1 VNENHLL
8 LAQNVMRRTERRS
21 NNKSRIRILTVLLCW
36 LLGIMLF
43 PISHSLRPTAAL
55 VLRRNVQRLPAWSYR
70 QRAVFSSLQHL
81 HLSRSNQPATKR
93 WRVALSLSTST
104 TSAEESS
111 NTSVIQKDEAT
122 LPASPEYEYESEH
135 IQELTESWRDHRDIN
150 PTFSFPS
157 WVVPVSGK
165 SIQTILNEPLLQPY
179 LASRFE
185 PVQQIHPRFKLVRD
199 AYEDIGN
206 DTEDETTTVQKI
218 IILHPS
224 TPALSELPENVREI
238 LVQCQVSDGPTQS
251 MDFSYH
257 QFTSAYLLAKL
268 LPVALHPPPTAFETI
283 GHIAHLNLRA
293 LHLPYKH
300 LIGQVLLDTLP
311 SIETVIHKVGE
322 VHGPYRIYDFEVL
335 AGRPTTAV
343 DMTEFGIQLHFDMAQ
358 VYWCSRLSEERQRL
372 LRSEFRKDQIVADA
386 FCGIGAMCLLAAQ
399 QLNCTIWANDWNPAA
414 VEYLRENAARNNLN
428 HRMGR
433 VQCGDAYDFL
443 TDIGLRNDGDGVQ
456 RLPDHVILNFPLESP
471 RFLGALRWWPVMKP
485 KRKPYKTATN
495 SSSGSKAA
503 GAGAGANAD
512 VIVPRVHVYTFA
524 RADPETDRSAEQ
536 VAIDL
541 VASNLLPVADGAVKR
556 KDELNNEHD
565 CRVTTHPV
573 RDVAPGKLVVCVS
586 FSATPKL
593 LRYMQGDFQ

>member
-1 VNENHLL
+1 
-8 LAQNVMRRTERRS
+8 MKRS
-21 NNKSRIRILTVLLCW
+21 R
-36 LLGIMLF
+36 F
-43 PISHSLRPTAAL
+43 
-55 VLRRNVQRLPAWSYR
+55 
-70 QRAVFSSLQHL
+70 
-81 HLSRSNQPATKR
+81 
-93 WRVALSLSTST
+93 ALSLSTST

-111 NTSVIQKDEAT
+111 NTSVIQKEEAA
-122 LPASPEYEYESEH
+122 LPASPEYQYESAH
-135 IQELTESWRDHRDIN
+135 IQELTESWRDSPNIN

-199 AYEDIGN
+199 ALEE
-206 DTEDETTTVQKI
+206 DTENENGTTATTTKQKI

-238 LVQCQVSDGPTQS
+238 LVQCQVADGPAQAMT
-251 MDFSYH
+251 FSYH

-283 GHIAHLNLRA
+283 GHIAHLNLRS

-300 LIGQVLLDTLP
+300 LIGQVLLETLP
-311 SIETVIHKVGE
+311 SVETVISKVGE

-343 DMTEFGIQLHFDMAQ
+343 DMTEFGIQLHFDMAK

-372 LRSEFRKDQIVADA
+372 LRSELRKDQIVADA

-414 VEYLRENAARNNLN
+414 VEYLQDNAARNNLN

-471 RFLGALRWWPVMKP
+471 SFLGALRWWPVMKP
-485 KRKPYKTATN
+485 KRKPYKATTN
-495 SSSGSKAA
+495 SSSDTKAHDSD
-503 GAGAGANAD
+503 AD

-524 RADPETDRSAEQ
+524 RADPETDRSAEE

-556 KDELNNEHD
+556 KDELNDEHD
-565 CRVTTHPV
+565 CCVTTHPV

>member
-1 VNENHLL
+1 
-8 LAQNVMRRTERRS
+8 
-21 NNKSRIRILTVLLCW
+21 
-36 LLGIMLF
+36 MLS

-55 VLRRNVQRLPAWSYR
+55 VLRRNVHRLPAWSYR
-70 QRAVFSSLQHL
+70 QRVALSSLQHL
-81 HLSRSNQPATKR
+81 HLSRPNQPATKR
-93 WRVALSLSTST
+93 SRFALSLSTST
-104 TSAEESS
+104 ASAEESS
-111 NTSVIQKDEAT
+111 NTDVIQKDEAT
-122 LPASPEYEYESEH
+122 LPASPEYEYESEY
-135 IQELTESWRDHRDIN
+135 IRELTESWRVHPDLN

-199 AYEDIGN
+199 ANENTDN
-206 DTEDETTTVQKI
+206 DTTTASTKQKI

-224 TPALSELPENVREI
+224 TPTLSELPENVREI
-238 LVQCQVSDGPTQS
+238 LVQCQVSDGPAQS
-251 MDFSYH
+251 MTFSYH
-257 QFTSAYLLAKL
+257 QFTSAYLLAIL

-300 LIGQVLLDTLP
+300 LIGQVLLETLP
-311 SIETVIHKVGE
+311 SVETVISKVGE

-343 DMTEFGIQLHFDMAQ
+343 DMTEFGIQLQFDMAK

-399 QLNCTIWANDWNPAA
+399 QLNCTIWANDWNPSA
-414 VEYLRENAARNNLN
+414 VEYLKENAARNNLN

-471 RFLGALRWWPVMKP
+471 RFLGALRWWPVMKA
-485 KRKPYKTATN
+485 KRKPYKTAMN

-503 GAGAGANAD
+503 GVDVDAD

-524 RADPETDRSAEQ
+524 RADPETDRSAEE

-556 KDELNNEHD
+556 KDELNDEHD
-565 CRVTTHPV
+565 CCVTTHPV

-586 FSATPKL
+586 FSATSKL

>member
-1 VNENHLL
+1 
-8 LAQNVMRRTERRS
+8 MRQTERLF
-21 NNKSRIRILTVLLCW
+21 NIKSRIQIPAALLYC
-36 LLGIMLF
+36 LLGIMLV
-43 PISHSLRPTAAL
+43 PISNSLRPTAAL
-55 VLRRNVQRLPAWSYR
+55 VLRRSVQRLPAWSYR
-70 QRAVFSSLQHL
+70 QRATLSSLQHL
-81 HLSRSNQPATKR
+81 HILKLNQPAMKR
-93 WRVALSLSTST
+93 SRFALSLSTST
-104 TSAEESS
+104 ISAEESS
-111 NTSVIQKDEAT
+111 NTSVIQKEDEAT
-122 LPASPEYEYESEH
+122 MPASPEYEYESAH
-135 IQELTESWRDHRDIN
+135 IRELTESWRDSADIN
-150 PTFSFPS
+150 PTFSFPT

-199 AYEDIGN
+199 ANKDKNTDN
-206 DTEDETTTVQKI
+206 DTTTTKQKI
-218 IILHPS
+218 IVLHPS
-224 TPALSELPENVREI
+224 TPTLAELPENVRDI
-238 LVQCQVSDGPTQS
+238 LMQCQVADGPAHS
-251 MDFSYH
+251 MTFSYH

-283 GHIAHLNLRA
+283 GHIAHLNLRS

-300 LIGQVLLDTLP
+300 LIGQVLLETLP
-311 SIETVIHKVGE
+311 SVETVISKVGE

-335 AGRPTTAV
+335 AGRPTTEV
-343 DMTEFGIQLHFDMAQ
+343 DMTEFGIQLHFDMAK

-399 QLNCTIWANDWNPAA
+399 QLNCTIWANDWNPSA
-414 VEYLRENAARNNLN
+414 VEYLQDNAARNNLN

-485 KRKPYKTATN
+485 KRKPYKTGTS
-495 SSSGSKAA
+495 SSSGSKATDA
-503 GAGAGANAD
+503 DAD

-524 RADPETDRSAEQ
+524 RADPETDRSAEE

-556 KDELNNEHD
+556 KDELNDEHD
-565 CRVTTHPV
+565 CCVTTHPV

>member
-1 VNENHLL
+1 
-8 LAQNVMRRTERRS
+8 
-21 NNKSRIRILTVLLCW
+21 
-36 LLGIMLF
+36 
-43 PISHSLRPTAAL
+43 
-55 VLRRNVQRLPAWSYR
+55 
-70 QRAVFSSLQHL
+70 
-81 HLSRSNQPATKR
+81 
-93 WRVALSLSTST
+93 LSLSTST
-104 TSAEESS
+104 SPAEESS
-111 NTSVIQKDEAT
+111 NTSVIQEDEVA
-122 LPASPEYEYESEH
+122 LPTPPEYEYESAH
-135 IQELTESWRDHRDIN
+135 IKELTESWRDNADIN
-150 PTFSFPS
+150 PTFTFPS

-185 PVQQIHPRFKLVRD
+185 PAQQIHPRFKLVRD
-199 AYEDIGN
+199 VNAEDTDADN
-206 DTEDETTTVQKI
+206 DTTATTKQKI

-224 TPALSELPENVREI
+224 TPTLSELPENVREI
-238 LVQCQVSDGPTQS
+238 LVQCQVSDGPDQS
-251 MDFSYH
+251 MQFSYH

-300 LIGQVLLDTLP
+300 LIGQVLLETLP
-311 SIETVIHKVGE
+311 SVETVISKVGE

-343 DMTEFGIQLHFDMAQ
+343 DMTEFGIQLHFDMAK

-414 VEYLRENAARNNLN
+414 VEYLQDNAARNNLN

-471 RFLGALRWWPVMKP
+471 RFLGALRWWPVMKT

-495 SSSGSKAA
+495 SSSTSKTD
-503 GAGAGANAD
+503 AD
-512 VIVPRVHVYTFA
+512 VIIPRVHVYTFA
-524 RADPETDRSAEQ
+524 RADPETDRSAEE

-556 KDELNNEHD
+556 KDELDDEHD
-565 CRVTTHPV
+565 CCVTTHPV